1 MPMNTIRNLY
11 QKSYRFLTRK
21 LANKLILIFSF
32 TVSLFII
39 ALIFISYNRTT
50 DTLIKDFIDNNKSI
64 LKLVNQN
71 FENDIE
77 QIDEFSLTPR
87 QDAQLMTRLT
97 LEEDDYDSE
106 KYIETQLRNMFYS
119 RKDIEEIRFYIPSS
133 MNVYYISRSN
143 ANIGV
148 DRRVDIRKEPWYQKA
163 TEGKYFRHIDPKL
176 GSKADKQDLKE
187 EKIFFTFYRALINI
201 QDQQPLGMVSIS
213 FNNTLLKKTI
223 KDEYLEN
230 GAIMC
235 ILDKENNLFYFN
247 SPVLEKNQ
255 AIQELLNGIKEN
267 AGTGNFKI
275 RINKFDYLTVFD
287 VSENSGWKMIKLIPL
302 DAISEKIR
310 ETRDLSLFAGVIFV
324 FLLIVL
330 IMLVSNAITVP
341 LKRLSRQMDKVG
353 GGNFAVQAEIKGN
366 DEIARLAQKFN
377 SMVTQIND
385 LVNENYLAEIN
396 EKTARLKALEAQ
408 INPHFLYNSLQA
420 IATKAVMGGMKDI
433 SKMIEALAYN
443 LRYCIKEEE
452 LVTVSK
458 EMKHI
463 NNYLILHKARFDDR
477 LTVEIS
483 VQEGTGD
490 VQIPKLSV
498 HTLVENSIKH
508 GLETMTESI
517 LIKIHA
523 YFENEHTIIEVSDD
537 GPGMAN
543 ERLQQ
548 VIRDLEDQN
557 WLDKANESIGLK
569 NLNAR
574 LKLMYGNEANIDITS
589 GPGLGTVM
597 KMILP
602 QNNQGTDKAANA

>member
-1 MPMNTIRNLY
+1 MLMKTFRNLY
-11 QKSYRFLTRK
+11 EKPYRFLTRK

-32 TVSLFII
+32 TVSMFII

-50 DTLIKDFIDNNKSI
+50 DTLTKDFIDNNKSI

-87 QDAQLMTRLT
+87 QDALLMSRLM

-133 MNVYYISRSN
+133 MNVYYISRTN

-148 DRRVDIRKEPWYQKA
+148 DRGIDIRKESWYKKA
-163 TEGKYFRHIDPKL
+163 TEGKFFRYIEPKL
-176 GSKADKQDLKE
+176 GAKADKQDLEE
-187 EKIFFTFYRALINI
+187 EKIFFTFYRTLINI
-201 QDQQPLGMVSIS
+201 QDKEPLGIVSIS
-213 FNNTLLKKTI
+213 FNNSLLKKTV
-223 KDEYLEN
+223 KDEYIEN
-230 GAIMC
+230 GGIMC
-235 ILDKENNLFYFN
+235 ILDKEDNLFYF
-247 SPVLEKNQ
+247 SSSILEESQ
-255 AIQELLNGIKEN
+255 AIQELLYGIKEN
-267 AGTGNFKI
+267 TGSGNFKI
-275 RINKFDYLTVFD
+275 RINKSEYLAVFD
-287 VSENSGWKMIKLIPL
+287 ISGNSAWKMIKLIPV
-302 DAISEKIR
+302 DTISEKIR
-310 ETRDLSLFAGVIFV
+310 ETRDLSLFAGVIFIL
-324 FLLIVL
+324 LLILL
-330 IMLVSNAITVP
+330 IMLAANAITVP
-341 LKRLSRQMDKVG
+341 LKRLSKQMDKVG

-377 SMVTQIND
+377 SMVAQIND
-385 LVNENYLAEIN
+385 LVNEKYFAEIN

-433 SKMIEALAYN
+433 SRMVEALAYN

-458 EMKHI
+458 EMRHI

-477 LTVEIS
+477 LSVEIS
-483 VQEGTGD
+483 VEEGTGD

-508 GLETMTESI
+508 GLETMTNSI
-517 LIKIHA
+517 VIKIYA
-523 YFENEHTIIEVSDD
+523 YFENEHTVIEVSDD
-537 GPGMAN
+537 GPGMSK
-543 ERLQQ
+543 ERLLQ
-548 VIRDLEDQN
+548 VISDMEDKN
-557 WLDKANESIGLK
+557 WLEKANDSIGLK

-574 LKLMYGNEANIDITS
+574 LKLMYGNDAHLDIS
-589 GPGLGTVM
+589 SSQGIGTVM
-597 KMILP
+597 RMVLP
-602 QNNQGTDKAANA
+602 QKDRGAA